1 MVAGLS
7 DEANV
12 SSLIKERAV
21 MYYLVVMGAVAA
33 FYAAVIL
40 PSQFIIRHIM
50 ALLII
55 LLHLFLISFQFF

>member
-21 MYYLVVMGAVAA
+21 MYYLVVMGTVAA
-33 FYAAVIL
+33 FYSATPL
-40 PSQFIIRHIM
+40 PFHIHKKI
-50 ALLII
+50 AFLLVSYQ
-55 LLHLFLISFQFF
+55 LLYSWIYL

>member
-7 DEANV
+7 EEANV

-33 FYAAVIL
+33 FYSATPLPPYCCFHIL
-40 PSQFIIRHIM
+40 PFYQIVFSN
-50 ALLII
+50 LYCL
-55 LLHLFLISFQFF
+55 

>member
-21 MYYLVVMGAVAA
+21 MYYLVVMGTVAA
-33 FYAAVIL
+33 FYSATPLPPYFCFHIL
-40 PSQFIIRHIM
+40 PFYQIVFS
-50 ALLII
+50 
-55 LLHLFLISFQFF
+55 

>member
-33 FYAAVIL
+33 FYSATPPPFPIHYKIA
-40 PSQFIIRHIM
+40 
-50 ALLII
+50 
-55 LLHLFLISFQFF
+55 FLRLS